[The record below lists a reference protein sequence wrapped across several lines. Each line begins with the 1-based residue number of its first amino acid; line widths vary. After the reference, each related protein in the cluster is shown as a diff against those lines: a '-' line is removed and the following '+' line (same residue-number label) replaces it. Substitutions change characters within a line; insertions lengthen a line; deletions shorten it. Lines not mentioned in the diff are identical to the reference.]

1 MGSFRTRDFAPES
14 EFEYESALATI
25 PGSPV
30 APSRTASDS
39 EAVSPI
45 IKSKPFTRLTSEYS
59 LAPSQEKVKP
69 ASGVVDD
76 TASDRNSG
84 RGRSV
89 LDDFGDESLFFKAP
103 AKSRKAQTGADG
115 AGNGRSI
122 GDRADD
128 AATKRTESGGAA
140 NDANEDDGNVS
151 ELEAG
156 VDDSS
161 AKWLPLHSTATR
173 RRSINYQN
181 LERDES
187 IRLLLESPSEL
198 PDMASPVLSLRSAM
212 IDGDASRRQGSPANS
227 LRTAMVDGDASSRQR
242 APERRSPSNASTPP
256 ADSPEPEQELELSGS
271 VPDFKRPSPLG
282 GGGSG
287 IFSGVL
293 PEPGVEPDHKDGA
306 GDVEGKKEADNA
318 AVRTTSSPHSSIV
331 HGAPVGFSRSRS
343 AEAPQPGQLIV
354 VPSGSTPKSKKPPP
368 LDMIEDG
375 MPTKK
380 SSLLGQKKASGR
392 DKDATSTPSKSKSP
406 MMKLMTAGGGHKDP
420 KTLVLDTLMVFAEVR
435 RAICQH
441 CLA

>member
-1 MGSFRTRDFAPES
+1 M
-14 EFEYESALATI
+14 
-25 PGSPV
+25 
-30 APSRTASDS
+30 
-39 EAVSPI
+39 
-45 IKSKPFTRLTSEYS
+45 RLSSEYS
-59 LAPSQEKVKP
+59 LATSQEKVKS

-76 TASDRNSG
+76 AAPDQNSG
-84 RGRSV
+84 RGSGV

-115 AGNGRSI
+115 AGSGRSI

-140 NDANEDDGNVS
+140 NDAKEDDGNVS
-151 ELEAG
+151 ELEVG

-161 AKWLPLHSTATR
+161 AKWLPLHSSATR
-173 RRSINYQN
+173 RRSINYGQN

-187 IRLLLESPSEL
+187 IRLLLDSPSEL
-198 PDMASPVLSLRSAM
+198 PAMASPVLSLRSAM
-212 IDGDASRRQGSPANS
+212 IDGDASSRQGSPANS

-242 APERRSPSNASTPP
+242 APERRSPSDASTPP
-256 ADSPEPEQELELSGS
+256 ADSPEPEQELELSGFA
-271 VPDFKRPSPLG
+271 PDFKRPSPLG

-293 PEPGVEPDHKDGA
+293 AEVEPDHKDGA

-331 HGAPVGFSRSRS
+331 LGAPVGFSRSRS
-343 AEAPQPGQLIV
+343 AEALKPGQLIV

-420 KTLVLDTLMVFAEVR
+420 KTLVLDTLMVFAEVGR
-435 RAICQH
+435 PICQH